1 MRTRSGRHSQ
11 VDQGTRPTERTET
24 TTTSAT
30 VGAETKVSVATA
42 TNSTTAIPVSSSSIV
57 PPYVDDVS
65 HLALVKWKRERLE
78 YEDAIEARCATTGED
93 KSKALRSVK
102 NSFNRQLLKTL
113 CKFEWGTTVEEV
125 MEDRIVSELDKIIG
139 NVMNDVILDVDAIF
153 DAGIKMDLQQR
164 DVKARVLNYFMKCD
178 EIILQHG
185 LASTFSTAT
194 GVKEKCRVLKKHL
207 APAALRDTV
216 DTHIRLVDSTSKSD
230 ENALYALV
238 KKKALE
244 QVKVEQLLAA
254 RKQQPHWAQSDGKF
268 KNGSN
273 RGSRQNDERSN
284 LGKKPRS
291 YDEQP
296 RTVLAPKA
304 MSAPTGKS
312 KPRSGC
318 FHCARD
324 HWLSECPDLD
334 EAGKEAI
341 LAERRNKKKTG
352 SGNINKRARAKRVE
366 PATTNDEQER
376 PTVVLNGV
384 FELPYCADSGSDY
397 NIVSRCHADQLCQL
411 DETIQL
417 VKLCEPIE
425 SRAVG
430 GTILTSTHAVDVNLT
445 LNTAAGPVRCQDVKR
460 CLIVESDEDEFL
472 VGKTLLSEL
481 GIDVDRQL
489 EYLASRGDDDE
500 TFDELEGMP
509 ACKLTPAD
517 VVMNVVDTLVRD
529 AVDRGVVDEYIT
541 TRLHTI
547 LHRFGG
553 WRLEAGAANSPE
565 KSEFLDAFNKKL
577 VELGWVYENRES
589 RWCCPAHPA
598 KNPSSNEY
606 RQAVDYRPTN
616 VLTEPIAGVMPSIE
630 VALERCQGMM

>member
-1 MRTRSGRHSQ
+1 
-11 VDQGTRPTERTET
+11 
-24 TTTSAT
+24 
-30 VGAETKVSVATA
+30 
-42 TNSTTAIPVSSSSIV
+42 
-57 PPYVDDVS
+57 
-65 HLALVKWKRERLE
+65 
-78 YEDAIEARCATTGED
+78 
-93 KSKALRSVK
+93 
-102 NSFNRQLLKTL
+102 
-113 CKFEWGTTVEEV
+113 
-125 MEDRIVSELDKIIG
+125 
-139 NVMNDVILDVDAIF
+139 MNDVILDVDAIF
-153 DAGIKMDLQQR
+153 DAGLKMDLQQR

-207 APAALRDTV
+207 APAALRDAV
-216 DTHIRLVDSTSKSD
+216 DTHIRLVDSTCKSD

-238 KKKALE
+238 KRKTLE

-254 RKQQPHWAQSDGKF
+254 HKQQSHWAQSGGKF

-284 LGKKPRS
+284 LGKKPCC

-324 HWLSECPDLD
+324 HWLSECPDFD

-341 LAERRNKKKTG
+341 LAERRNTKKTG

-376 PTVVLNGV
+376 PTVILNGV

-411 DETIQL
+411 DETNQL
-417 VKLCEPIE
+417 MKLREPIE

-430 GTILTSTHAVDVNLT
+430 GTILTSAHAVDANLMLT
-445 LNTAAGPVRCQDVKR
+445 TTAGPVRCQDVN
-460 CLIVESDEDEFL
+460 V
-472 VGKTLLSEL
+472 
-481 GIDVDRQL
+481 
-489 EYLASRGDDDE
+489 ASLWSRMKMNFWWE
-500 TFDELEGMP
+500 
-509 ACKLTPAD
+509 KLYC
-517 VVMNVVDTLVRD
+517 R
-529 AVDRGVVDEYIT
+529 
-541 TRLHTI
+541 
-547 LHRFGG
+547 
-553 WRLEAGAANSPE
+553 S
-565 KSEFLDAFNKKL
+565 
-577 VELGWVYENRES
+577 
-589 RWCCPAHPA
+589 
-598 KNPSSNEY
+598 
-606 RQAVDYRPTN
+606 
-616 VLTEPIAGVMPSIE
+616 
-630 VALERCQGMM
+630 

>member
-1 MRTRSGRHSQ
+1 
-11 VDQGTRPTERTET
+11 
-24 TTTSAT
+24 
-30 VGAETKVSVATA
+30 
-42 TNSTTAIPVSSSSIV
+42 
-57 PPYVDDVS
+57 
-65 HLALVKWKRERLE
+65 
-78 YEDAIEARCATTGED
+78 
-93 KSKALRSVK
+93 
-102 NSFNRQLLKTL
+102 
-113 CKFEWGTTVEEV
+113 
-125 MEDRIVSELDKIIG
+125 
-139 NVMNDVILDVDAIF
+139 MNDVILDVDAIF
-153 DAGIKMDLQQR
+153 DAGLKMDLQQR

-207 APAALRDTV
+207 APAALRDAV
-216 DTHIRLVDSTSKSD
+216 DTHIRLVDSTCKSD

-238 KKKALE
+238 KRKTLE

-254 RKQQPHWAQSDGKF
+254 HKQQSHWAQSGGKF

-284 LGKKPRS
+284 LGKKPCC

-324 HWLSECPDLD
+324 HWLSECPDFD

-341 LAERRNKKKTG
+341 LAERRNTKKTG

-376 PTVVLNGV
+376 PTVILNGV

-411 DETIQL
+411 DETNQL
-417 VKLCEPIE
+417 MKLREPIE

-430 GTILTSTHAVDVNLT
+430 G
-445 LNTAAGPVRCQDVKR
+445 RKR

-481 GIDVDRQL
+481 VIDVDRQL

-500 TFDELEGMP
+500 TFDEPEGIP

-517 VVMNVVDTLVRD
+517 VVMNVVDTMVRD

-553 WRLEAGAANSPE
+553 WRLEVGNDPPARVPPLKIRLMAGASPYRCKVWQYSPE

-589 RWCCPAHPA
+589 RWCCPALPA
-598 KNPSSNEY
+598 KKA
-606 RQAVDYRPTN
+606 Q
-616 VLTEPIAGVMPSIE
+616 L
-630 VALERCQGMM
+630 